1 MLDHAYSL
9 FGSRF
14 TNYSVNSSHFEMAC
28 FSRWIALNNATLSLP
43 EDELVCLLDTD
54 VFIGVHP
61 SIIKEQAQMLSG
73 GVNLDFLAEW
83 WCNDTDSISG
93 VGPEITIISKRLLQ
107 GFCEFLICEYFDYTN
122 KQELIRCFYQNIS
135 TGVHSGISD
144 MHALATFLNLAQGN
158 YFNLRNLTDF
168 RLIGNLTHYQD
179 NANSNDLDWS
189 ISFRSGSQILRENNR
204 IFKLAGTHFRAPR
217 KIRSALASRR
227 Q

>member
-1 MLDHAYSL
+1 
-9 FGSRF
+9 
-14 TNYSVNSSHFEMAC
+14 
-28 FSRWIALNNATLSLP
+28 
-43 EDELVCLLDTD
+43 
-54 VFIGVHP
+54 
-61 SIIKEQAQMLSG
+61 MLSG

-189 ISFRSGSQILRENNR
+189 ISFRSGSQIRRENNR
-204 IFKLAGTHFRAPR
+204 IFKLAGTHFQG
-217 KIRSALASRR
+217 SAKLYIPSNIENGVVSAEGSASKLKRLGSR
-227 Q
+227 INSYGLRILNGGPLC